1 MVNQVEGIN
10 IKFVADTTQLEKATK
25 LVRSA
30 ELEIQ
35 RLAKATARGSM
46 TGQQYDARVK
56 QLASSLQKVTSG
68 NIRARKSMTDYAR
81 STYQAAEASEE
92 LVRAQN
98 AVGRAQNRMGMATQQ
113 AGYQVGDFIVQ
124 VQSGTNAFV
133 AFGQQATQLVGVMG
147 MLNPKLIGIGAAL
160 GIAIP
165 LVTAFGA
172 AWSRSRKDLDDTSNS
187 AEALETR
194 IKSINAEIQEYF
206 RNQEALSR
214 GLTPDSLDL
223 TKKIEEAEESL
234 KSAQKALDAFEA
246 GALASNL
253 GGAGFG
259 AAIFSGLGA
268 SGYKEAL
275 AEVEKAIERLATL
288 QEMKRQEE
296 AAKRA
301 DTAQQLF
308 EARKI
313 LDEKELQ
320 ERKAK
325 GEEYYAYM
333 LALQSAYSERILA
346 DANAMV
352 NIIAGM
358 GTSVSGGRGRD
369 PRQFTNLYA
378 YRRDLE
384 GSGTGTRARSSSGSL
399 KAAARETERFE
410 KQIERTMQRV
420 SAELRRPWEE
430 LGNTVDSSLE
440 DAFIS
445 MVDGTKTVG
454 EAFRTMAADIVRELY
469 RVLVVQRMVAQFGGL
484 VGGTSAPNS
493 TSAGG
498 LGGFFQSIIGNLPF
512 LASGGTAMGGK
523 PYIVGEQGPELF
535 VPGSK
540 GTVLNA
546 TQTANA
552 MGGGE
557 TINITQVYNVNGNG
571 DEYIMGAIKAAAPSI
586 TNDAVKAVQRERRR
600 GGTMKQA
607 FG

>member
-1 MVNQVEGIN
+1 MVDQVKGIKVVFDAETTSLDKA
-10 IKFVADTTQLEKATK
+10 IK
-25 LVRSA
+25 
-30 ELEIQ
+30 
-35 RLAKATARGSM
+35 TARSFELQVDRITKAFRKGAIDEAAYRRSKR
-46 TGQQYDARVK
+46 D
-56 QLASSLQKVTSG
+56 LAYAYRKAAGDSKVASQAL
-68 NIRARKSMTDYAR
+68 RDYAN
-81 STYQAAEASEE
+81 SAMSATEANQD

-98 AVGRAQNRMGMATQQ
+98 AVGKSQNRMGMVTQQ

-124 VQSGTNAFV
+124 VQGGTNAFV

-234 KSAQKALDAFEA
+234 KSAQKALAAFEA
-246 GALASNL
+246 GASAANL

-259 AAIFSGLGA
+259 AAILNRFGA
-268 SGYKEAL
+268 SSYEDAL
-275 AEVEKAIERLATL
+275 DEVQKAIERLATL

-378 YRRDLE
+378 YRRELE
-384 GSGTGTRARSSSGSL
+384 GSGTGARARSSSGSL
-399 KAAARETERFE
+399 KAAARETEQFE

-420 SAELRRPWEE
+420 SAELRRPWED

-440 DAFIS
+440 DAFI
-445 MVDGTKTVG
+445 
-454 EAFRTMAADIVRELY
+454 
-469 RVLVVQRMVAQFGGL
+469 
-484 VGGTSAPNS
+484 
-493 TSAGG
+493 
-498 LGGFFQSIIGNLPF
+498 
-512 LASGGTAMGGK
+512 
-523 PYIVGEQGPELF
+523 
-535 VPGSK
+535 
-540 GTVLNA
+540 
-546 TQTANA
+546 
-552 MGGGE
+552 
-557 TINITQVYNVNGNG
+557 
-571 DEYIMGAIKAAAPSI
+571 
-586 TNDAVKAVQRERRR
+586 
-600 GGTMKQA
+600 
-607 FG
+607 